1 MFRCRV
7 HRINVGGL
15 RIQAHLRREFFPMAL
30 PSGFPNHTI
39 RSLTGGI
46 DLAAGESEVFDRE
59 RP

>member
-15 RIQAHLRREFFPMAL
+15 RIQAHLRREFLPMAL
-30 PSGFPNHTI
+30 PTGLPDHTI
-39 RSLTGGI
+39 CPLTGGT